1 MHSQTD
7 CKTQSACCVSSFIR
21 TVTVG
26 FGFTPNLPLEA
37 RGLALRL
44 TTGGDLHPALK
55 MAANIPVLAEDLKP
69 CEENAGVNGFRRQ
82 PHLSHKCNTSI

>member
-55 MAANIPVLAEDLKP
+55 MAANIPAMAEDLKP
-69 CEENAGVNGFRRQ
+69 CDVNAGVYRFCRQ
-82 PHLSHKCNTSI
+82 QLLEHQCHAVI

>member
-1 MHSQTD
+1 MHSQAD

-55 MAANIPVLAEDLKP
+55 MAANIPAMAEDLKP
-69 CEENAGVNGFRRQ
+69 CKE
-82 PHLSHKCNTSI
+82 LSYLCGLKPFAF